1 MKFRHPLV
9 EPDVRFPSPIMAP
22 ALISKKKNGR
32 FTFGLKNKVH
42 KKI

>member
-22 ALISKKKNGR
+22 ALISKKNGR